1 MRDATLTR
9 RLRQRLAHQK
19 SQGRWR
25 KSTINTGQLLN
36 FASNDYLGL
45 AHSPQLQAALQKA
58 AHLPVGSG
66 AAHLISGHHESHH
79 QLESEL
85 AQWLEVDDC
94 LLFANGYMANLAV
107 LQTLVEKNDV
117 VISDK
122 LNHASLID
130 GARFSKATS
139 KRYPHNDI
147 EALSRRLA
155 QAHQKG
161 QQALIVTDG
170 VFSMDGDQAHL
181 AKIRALQ
188 THYQAWLYVDDAH
201 GLGVLGPNGRGT
213 LAQAGL
219 CIDENTVL
227 MGTLGKAL
235 GTSGAFVAGSHTLIE
250 ALKQLARPYIYTTAS
265 APILTE
271 VTRQALACVIN
282 DSNRQAQLHANIH
295 TFRALAQAADLPLSK
310 SMTPIQPLLLGN
322 NAKTMAVAQSL
333 YEAGFWV
340 GAIRPPTVPEGQAR
354 LRITLTSTHTTE
366 QIQTLVNVLSQTLAH
381 LEPLEPFDV
390 AQYR

>member
-1 MRDATLTR
+1 MSDATLTQ
-9 RLRQRLAHQK
+9 RLRQRLEQQQV
-19 SQGRWR
+19 QGRWR
-25 KSTINTGQLLN
+25 ERTINTGQLLN

-45 AHSPQLQAALQKA
+45 AQSPSLQAALQKA
-58 AHLPVGSG
+58 SHLPVGSG
-66 AAHLISGHHESHH
+66 AAHLISGHYDSHH
-79 QLESEL
+79 QLENEL
-85 AQWLEVDDC
+85 AQWLGVDRC

-122 LNHASLID
+122 RNHASLID
-130 GARFSKATS
+130 GVRLSSATS

-155 QAHQKG
+155 QAHQQG

-170 VFSMDGDQAHL
+170 VFSMDGDQAPL
-181 AKIRALQ
+181 AEIRALQ
-188 THYQAWLYVDDAH
+188 AHYQAWLFVDDAH
-201 GLGVLGPNGRGT
+201 GIGVLGPNGRGS

-219 CIDENTVL
+219 CMDDNTLL

-250 ALKQLARPYIYTTAS
+250 TLKQLARPYIYTTAS
-265 APILTE
+265 APILAE
-271 VTRQALACVIN
+271 VTRQALAIVAN
-282 DSNRQAQLHANIH
+282 DSSRQAQLHTNIR
-295 TFRALAQAADLPLSK
+295 TFRRLAQAAHLPLSE
-310 SMTPIQPLLLGN
+310 SMTAIQPLLLGD
-322 NAKTMAVAQSL
+322 NAKTMAVAQSV

-354 LRITLTSTHTTE
+354 LRITLSSAHTTE
-366 QIQTLVNVLSQTLAH
+366 QINQLIRALCHALAH
-381 LEPLEPFDV
+381 FEPLEPSHV